1 MRLSRSSLLA
11 IPVTALS
18 LTLLAACGG
27 ADDPTDTA
35 TSDADTSAAST
46 EATDSTDTASTAPET
61 PEALTEDD
69 AINGGK
75 PEVVIPAGPTPTE
88 LEIEDVIVGDGKEAK
103 TGDYLVMHYV
113 GVRHSDGGQFDASWD
128 RGETFSFVLGAG
140 LVIQGWDQGIE
151 GMKEGGRRVLSIPAE
166 LAYGDQERGADIPA
180 NSALVFV
187 VDLIGVYTPP
197 DVENAP
203 APVTELE
210 ITVLE
215 EGDGAVVEAGTIVD
229 LHYRAV
235 LQTTGEVFASSWES
249 QSGPARF
256 IVAAEPSQSI
266 PAWDEGL
273 IGRRVG
279 DTLRMVI
286 PPGMGIDDT
295 TGTIPEDATIITE
308 LTIIAAG

>member
-1 MRLSRSSLLA
+1 MVHLLRSPLLA
-11 IPVTALS
+11 AATAVLLS
-18 LTLLAACGG
+18 LTACGG
-27 ADDPTDTA
+27 ADDEATDLVADASEST
-35 TSDADTSAAST
+35 TSTT
-46 EATDSTDTASTAPET
+46 EATESSDEGEAPET
-61 PEALTEDD
+61 TEAPAADGD

-75 PEVVIPAGPTPTE
+75 PEVVIPDGPTPTE
-88 LEIEDVIVGDGKEAK
+88 LELEDVIVGDGKEAQS
-103 TGDYLVMHYV
+103 GDYLVMHYV
-113 GVRHSDGGQFDASWD
+113 GVRHADGGQFDASWD
-128 RGETFSFVLGAG
+128 RGETFNFVLGAG
-140 LVIQGWDQGIE
+140 LVIQGWDQGIV

-166 LAYGDQERGADIPA
+166 LAYGNQERGADIPA

-187 VDLIGVYTPP
+187 VDLVGVYTPP
-197 DVENAP
+197 EVENAP

-215 EGDGAVVEAGTIVD
+215 EGDGAVIEQGTIVD

-249 QSGPARF
+249 PSGPARF
-256 IVAAEPSQSI
+256 VVAAEPSQSI

-273 IGRRVG
+273 VGRRVG
-279 DTLRMVI
+279 DVIRMVI

-295 TGTIPEDATIITE
+295 SGTIPADATIITE